1 MANIYQIGAGL
12 VGRTMALDLSKD
24 HTVFLADNNIKLL
37 ESIKS
42 EDPTIHI
49 KRLDVN
55 KSNDLIKFIQNAD
68 VVLLAVPG
76 FLGFEC
82 LKKIIISKKNVV
94 DISFSPENSMQLDSL
109 AKDNNVTAIID
120 AGVAPGIPN
129 YILGFH
135 NISMKIESFEYF
147 VGGLPRHPKEPF
159 NYKAPF
165 SPIDVIEEYTRPAR
179 MMIDKKLIIKP
190 ALTDIESFKFKDVG
204 LLEMF
209 NTDGLRSILSTM
221 SHIPNMR
228 EKTVRY
234 PGHAKLI
241 KSYIESGKFSPT
253 NIDDTANQLIKEW
266 KLGSQEEE
274 FTVMDIILKSS
285 TQKIHYHLF
294 DSYDRSSNTSS
305 MSRTTGYTATASI
318 NLLLNNKI
326 TKTGVLPPELIGS
339 VDSCW
344 DYVFNY
350 LANRKVHIKRI

>member
-12 VGRTMALDLSKD
+12 VGRTMALDLSKN
-24 HTVFLADNNIKLL
+24 HTVFLADNNVELL
-37 ESIKS
+37 ESIKN

-109 AKDNNVTAIID
+109 AKDHNVTAIID

-147 VGGLPRHPKEPF
+147 VGGLPKHPKEPF

-241 KSYIESGKFSPT
+241 KTYIESGKFSPT
-253 NIDDTANQLIKEW
+253 NIDDTAKQLIKEW
-266 KLGSQEEE
+266 KLGFQEEE

-350 LANRKVHIKRI
+350 LADRKVHIKRI